1 MEALVDLSGFSD
13 SLVGKLQCLDL
24 DVTLGNEIGSLAV
37 TVSVPFISVSEI
49 N

>member
-13 SLVGKLQCLDL
+13 SLVGKLQF